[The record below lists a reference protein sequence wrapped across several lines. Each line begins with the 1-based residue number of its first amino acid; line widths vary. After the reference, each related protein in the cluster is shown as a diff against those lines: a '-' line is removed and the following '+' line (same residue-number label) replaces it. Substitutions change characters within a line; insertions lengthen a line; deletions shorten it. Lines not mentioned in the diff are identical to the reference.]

1 MDERGAGNQRH
12 LPTSNHQLLATYTL
26 PVTLL
31 LTASRRSSS
40 SATAYSLTH
49 TASHCTTYHQLLP
62 EEQAVNEQAADAH
75 VQPSVRPVVGRM
87 ESLDSK
93 LARESLAQA
102 DSAGHRS

>member
-1 MDERGAGNQRH
+1 MDERGAGNRRH
-12 LPTSNHQLLATYTL
+12 LPTSNHQLVAIYTL

-31 LTASRRSSS
+31 LTASVV
-40 SATAYSLTH
+40 ALLLTHTH
-49 TASHCTTYHQLLP
+49 TASHCTTYYQLLP

-93 LARESLAQA
+93 LARQSLAQA

>member
-12 LPTSNHQLLATYTL
+12 PPTSNHQLLATYTL

-31 LTASRRSSS
+31 LTASCSST

-62 EEQAVNEQAADAH
+62 EEQAVNEQAAGAH

>member
-1 MDERGAGNQRH
+1 MDEDDRPLSVSQSVITK
-12 LPTSNHQLLATYTL
+12 LL
-26 PVTLL
+26 PVEHMVHIY
-31 LTASRRSSS
+31 TAS
-40 SATAYSLTH
+40 L
-49 TASHCTTYHQLLP
+49 CTTYHQLLP
-62 EEQAVNEQAADAH
+62 EEQAVNEQAAGAD

>member
-1 MDERGAGNQRH
+1 MDERGAGNRRH
-12 LPTSNHQLLATYTL
+12 LPTSNHQLVAIYTL

-31 LTASRRSSS
+31 LTAVVVVVV
-40 SATAYSLTH
+40 ALLLTH
-49 TASHCTTYHQLLP
+49 LLVLTCFTTYFHTP
-62 EEQAVNEQAADAH
+62 EEQAVNEQAAGAH